1 MTGSLLLSRIDI
13 SGVSD
18 IVAARGRSIVHV
30 ASMAAESWHQ
40 GWSEPAVRGAVMV
53 VVSTVEI
60 VSIVS
65 VSVSV
70 DVARWQAVI
79 EISGT
84 HF

>member
-1 MTGSLLLSRIDI
+1 
-13 SGVSD
+13 
-18 IVAARGRSIVHV
+18 
-30 ASMAAESWHQ
+30 MAAESWHQ

-79 EISGT
+79 EISGI

>member
-1 MTGSLLLSRIDI
+1 
-13 SGVSD
+13 
-18 IVAARGRSIVHV
+18 
-30 ASMAAESWHQ
+30 
-40 GWSEPAVRGAVMV
+40 VMV